1 MDTEGKVDP
10 AAGAFKPDG
19 RKRGQP
25 TRYSETLRAVI
36 CRDIEQGV
44 PVYKAFVC
52 NGISPRTGFN
62 WTHRRPEFA
71 LAVEAARVRYQRRW
85 HPML

>member
-10 AAGAFKPDG
+10 AAGDSGPDN

-25 TRYSETLRAVI
+25 TRYSEMLRAAI

-44 PVYKAFVC
+44 PVYKAFMC

-62 WTHRRPEFA
+62 WTHRLPEFA
-71 LAVEAARVRYQRRW
+71 LAVAAARVRYQRRW
-85 HPML
+85 HPVL